1 MIALWKELLRPLNVR
16 YTRVVEGIKSFLR
29 YPTCEQPSSPP
40 RAPASRLRL
49 TSRDLRRLKII
60 RGNSLSSSSQ
70 VLGAKGL
77 LLVAQGL
84 ADAEIATTLGVCT
97 DTIEDI
103 VQRFTKSRF
112 VSLEPALPSPSEPLP
127 RTTFQAVRIA
137 LQGTQK
143 RRLQRIANAH
153 TSEQRMAV
161 RAKIV
166 LASGLGQNNCE
177 IAHQLGIDVKTA
189 RKWRGRYA
197 KDGLEGLNDEPRSGR
212 PFRFD
217 STVRQEVFTA
227 IVGEP
232 PEPYSTWS
240 LDLLSKHLVD
250 AKLVGSIS
258 IETVS
263 YWLRTADIKPHR
275 VRGWLNSKDPD
286 FRAKRDI
293 IAEHYRNP
301 PRDGELLSIDEKTGI
316 QALERV
322 RKDQSGGPGRRRK
335 LEWEYKR
342 HGTANLLSSFNV
354 RTGQIIHEIPTGKND
369 SGAFISFLEKL
380 MKIHPQGKLYLVLDN
395 GTTHRSK
402 KTSDFFAENP
412 RLVPV
417 FTPTH
422 ASWLNQIE
430 IWFSVMS
437 RHALRKASFSSID
450 KLIGRIHAYIE
461 LHNRE
466 LALPYEWSTKGK
478 PLTGATARQR
488 RRSRNILRESRQVA
502 HC

>member
-1 MIALWKELLRPLNVR
+1 M
-16 YTRVVEGIKSFLR
+16 
-29 YPTCEQPSSPP
+29 
-40 RAPASRLRL
+40 RL

-466 LALPYEWSTKGK
+466 LALPCPFGK
-478 PLTGATARQR
+478 CSWMGFGHGCYPIAGGELRPPRFSAERFRGPKMLHRGLIGPRHPVAGAGCSLRRVPL
-488 RRSRNILRESRQVA
+488 
-502 HC
+502 